1 MKKFV
6 MTMSLLSLLGL
17 SACQHMGM
25 KSGCCADKK
34 MACASEKNCGDCK
47 GPKEGEK
54 ESGGCP
60 DCKK

>member
-1 MKKFV
+1 
-6 MTMSLLSLLGL
+6 MSLLSLLGL